1 MIKFKTIKYLS
12 FLLLLSFTISAC
24 QPSSPATKPI
34 TSIYPSTITLDNSSK
49 PRIELANKNNTAI
62 ITMDATSSK
71 IITQNDQTTF
81 KDIASNTDAIYKK
94 IKNGVKEEI
103 ILYQKPA
110 SPPTYTYLIDVNNL
124 KPQFFQG
131 QYYFFDD
138 QGYSHFTIPRPF
150 MVDSRGE
157 RSEAVNITI
166 NNNII
171 TLTPDHK
178 WLIDPQR
185 QYPITVDPSLIIPD
199 SPIRELADR
208 RTISAKTYDLGGGK
222 FAATSTLKAL
232 HYQDST
238 GKWQDIDTAIVPSS
252 DPEYNFMNQ
261 TNSYQTYFS
270 TDGFGQKKAVKFQV
284 KDAWMKFKI
293 MSASGTGQK
302 NNVEENKFNFDQII
316 KNGEDT
322 MAANY
327 TLEPDRLL
335 EEVVLNQFQ
344 GYPQIKQEIE
354 LHNASLKFDG
364 KKINA
369 FHPITSELLWV
380 IPEPV
385 MYEVNSPERKNYGLH
400 YEITCTNSDCSTLI
414 LSKVIDPEGQVW
426 LSDPNRIYPLV
437 IDTTAGPNNPGTAVS
452 GVLGDCTW
460 LDPTDVFTSN
470 NYDAYCNYAMIPT
483 SGNSTALEATN
494 FGFAIPTPAT
504 IDGIMSEVEI
514 SSSLTGYD
522 MGFTVNL
529 IKSDGTYQLPSDNG
543 LVSSTDTYRTN
554 GGSSSLWSGAW
565 TPADINSSNFGAA
578 YRVYHCEPGM
588 CSLHSNSL
596 ISTPFGNKKISDLK
610 IGDPVFSYN
619 EKLKKIET
627 KTIENVISLPISA
640 DNNRYFYIYY
650 QNKIIK
656 ATENHRFYVDG
667 SYLRADELSLGDN
680 LLGTDLKR
688 HPIKKIKIV
697 NNTTD
702 TVWDLTVQDNHN
714 FFVEGVLTHNM
725 RDISI
730 PANSHKIDHVRITIY
745 YTDPVPA
752 IRIEG
757 VKMGGIK
764 ID

>member
-1 MIKFKTIKYLS
+1 
-12 FLLLLSFTISAC
+12 
-24 QPSSPATKPI
+24 
-34 TSIYPSTITLDNSSK
+34 
-49 PRIELANKNNTAI
+49 
-62 ITMDATSSK
+62 MDATSSK

-94 IKNGVKEEI
+94 IENGIKEEI
-103 ILYQKPA
+103 ILHQPPT
-110 SPPTYTYLIDVNNL
+110 SPPIYKFIIDADNL

-157 RSEAVNITI
+157 RSEAVSISIT
-166 NNNII
+166 NNII
-171 TLTPDHK
+171 TLTPDHN

-185 QYPITVDPSLIIPD
+185 QYPITVDPSLIIPN
-199 SPIRELADR
+199 SPIRELADK

-222 FAATSTLKAL
+222 FATTSTLKAT
-232 HYQDST
+232 HYQDPT

-293 MSASGTGQK
+293 VSASGTGQK
-302 NNVEENKFNFDQII
+302 NNVEANKFNFDQII
-316 KNGEDT
+316 KSGNNT

-354 LHNASLKFDG
+354 VHNAILKPDG

-369 FHPITSELLWV
+369 FHPTTNELLWV

-385 MYEVNSPERKNYGLH
+385 MYEVDSPERKSFGLH
-400 YEITCTNSDCSTLI
+400 YEIACTNSDCSTLI
-414 LSKVIDPEGQVW
+414 LSKVIDPEGQAW

-437 IDTTAGPNNPGTAVS
+437 IDTTAGPNDPGTVVS
-452 GVLGDCTW
+452 GVIGNCGW
-460 LDPTDVFTSN
+460 LDTTDALSSN
-470 NYDAYCNYAMIPT
+470 NYYAYCTFFVPPDSGT
-483 SGNSTALEATN
+483 SNTLEATN
-494 FGFAIPTPAT
+494 FNFSIPTYAT
-504 IDGIMSEVEI
+504 IDGIMTEVEI
-514 SSSLTGYD
+514 SNKFTAGYD
-522 MGFTVNL
+522 HGYSVSL
-529 IKSDGTYQLPSDNG
+529 IL
-543 LVSSTDTYRTN
+543 SSGSLHPYPETGVITTTDTYKSN
-554 GGSSSLWSGAW
+554 GNSTYLWSGTW
-565 TPADINSSNFGAA
+565 TPTDINSPNFGAS
-578 YRVYHCEPGM
+578 YTVNYCLTGF
-588 CSLHSNSL
+588 CSLHRDSL
-596 ISTPFGNKKISDLK
+596 VSTPFGDKKISDLK
-610 IGDPVFSYN
+610 IGDQVFSYN
-619 EKLKKIET
+619 KKMRKIET
-627 KTIENVISLPISA
+627 KKIENVISLPISV

-650 QNKIIK
+650 QNKVIK
-656 ATENHRFYVDG
+656 ATENHRFYVNG
-667 SYLRADELSLGDN
+667 SYLRADELHVGDK
-680 LLGTDLKR
+680 LLGTDLKQ

-702 TVWDLTVQDNHN
+702 TVWDLTIEDNPN
-714 FFVEGVLTHNM
+714 FFVEGILTHNE
-725 RDISI
+725 RDVAI
-730 PANSHKIDHVRITIY
+730 PNNSAKIDHIRLTVY